1 MILPAR
7 HTGKQREGSGAV
19 DQTTEVRGSNPMLVM
34 GAVDAPL
41 WSFFSL
47 FGVVKERGEPRPPRA
62 KSPAKP
68 RPPGGSGGSKSPK
81 KGDRPRGSKKVYLE
95 DLYYGRALKQLRRI
109 PLAGGADSA
118 ARGGASAS
126 QRTPPPSTIQSGS
139 SRMGCHACRPIDE
152 AFRNPPDLC
161 SRMRVESSRFPG

>member
-1 MILPAR
+1 
-7 HTGKQREGSGAV
+7 
-19 DQTTEVRGSNPMLVM
+19 MLVM

-95 DLYYGRALKQLRRI
+95 DLYHVGRAFTVV
-109 PLAGGADSA
+109 AGGQGVHMASKSCSLFREFL
-118 ARGGASAS
+118 RGEGENKMSS
-126 QRTPPPSTIQSGS
+126 WPS
-139 SRMGCHACRPIDE
+139 
-152 AFRNPPDLC
+152 
-161 SRMRVESSRFPG
+161 V

>member
-1 MILPAR
+1 
-7 HTGKQREGSGAV
+7 
-19 DQTTEVRGSNPMLVM
+19 MLVM

-81 KGDRPRGSKKVYLE
+81 KGDRPRGSKLVYLE
-95 DLYYGRALKQLRRI
+95 DLYAYHKAL
-109 PLAGGADSA
+109 
-118 ARGGASAS
+118 
-126 QRTPPPSTIQSGS
+126 SGS
-139 SRMGCHACRPIDE
+139 PSQ
-152 AFRNPPDLC
+152 LLL
-161 SRMRVESSRFPG
+161 